1 MRIRWGIASAVAMVA
16 AMPVLA
22 QSGWTH
28 IGQAVANADSR
39 SATVT
44 VVRDDPRFRQ
54 VMICVEGHAI
64 RLTDTIIHYQDG
76 RTQTMQLRAR
86 VPEGGCSRMSELGG
100 RNRLI
105 QTAELG
111 YDPATL
117 QGGSATLQLFAR

>member
-1 MRIRWGIASAVAMVA
+1 MRIRWGIAAAA
-16 AMPVLA
+16 AMLATMPALA

-28 IGQAVANADSR
+28 IGQAAANADAR
-39 SATVT
+39 SATIT
-44 VVRDDPRFRQ
+44 VVRDDPRFHQ
-54 VMICVEGHAI
+54 VMICIEGHAI

-76 RTQTMQLRAR
+76 RTQAMQVRAR
-86 VPEGGCSRMSELGG
+86 IAAGGCSRMSELGG